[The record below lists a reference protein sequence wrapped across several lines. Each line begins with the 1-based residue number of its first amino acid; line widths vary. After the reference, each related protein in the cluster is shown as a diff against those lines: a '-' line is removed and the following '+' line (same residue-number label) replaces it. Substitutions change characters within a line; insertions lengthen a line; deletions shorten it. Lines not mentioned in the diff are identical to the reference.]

1 MTRWNTQAEGKTI
14 IVTLLTQG
22 NWNCFNKFES
32 DVALYLKK
40 TNLSDVY
47 TLIIYSSSF
56 KLITRENIHSTKDHN
71 IILILFK

>member
-40 TNLSDVY
+40 KR
-47 TLIIYSSSF
+47 I
-56 KLITRENIHSTKDHN
+56 
-71 IILILFK
+71 